1 MFKFLEKIFGKKNS
15 CESSQCCGEGD
26 CNLIINIKKDLNLTE
41 EDLKTLK
48 NLDSKIVIGKVQ
60 KLEDHPDPK
69 ITKVKVSQT
78 EISSGVI
85 EQILCGGVNL
95 KEEDIVAVATVGAKL
110 SEDFQIGVRDIRG
123 EESRGMICARSELGL
138 SSAGE
143 EKGQI
148 WQLPTDYEEFLGKSL
163 RNLRRII

>member
-1 MFKFLEKIFGKKNS
+1 MFKFLEKIFGKKKA
-15 CESSQCCGEGD
+15 CKSSQCCGGD
-26 CNLIINIKKDLNLTE
+26 NCNSIINIKKDLNLTE
-41 EDLKTLK
+41 EDLKTMK

-60 KLEDHPDPK
+60 KLEDHSNPK

-78 EISSGVI
+78 EISSGRV
-85 EQILCGGVNL
+85 EQILCGGINL
-95 KEEDIVAVATVGAKL
+95 RIDDIVVVATVGAKL
-110 SEDFQIGVRDIRG
+110 SEDFEIGIRDIRG

-148 WQLPTDYEEFLGKSL
+148 WQLPADYEMLLGKSL
-163 RNLRRII
+163 KEL